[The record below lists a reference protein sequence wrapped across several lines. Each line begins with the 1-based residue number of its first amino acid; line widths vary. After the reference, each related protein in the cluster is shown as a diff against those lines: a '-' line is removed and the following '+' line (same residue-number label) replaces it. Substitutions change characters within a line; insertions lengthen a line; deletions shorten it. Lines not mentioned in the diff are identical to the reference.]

1 MKYIHDYYEGIE
13 SSEIWRVPK
22 SVPFDMSI
30 FF

>member
-13 SSEIWRVPK
+13 SSEIWRVPM
-22 SVPFDMSI
+22 SVPFDE